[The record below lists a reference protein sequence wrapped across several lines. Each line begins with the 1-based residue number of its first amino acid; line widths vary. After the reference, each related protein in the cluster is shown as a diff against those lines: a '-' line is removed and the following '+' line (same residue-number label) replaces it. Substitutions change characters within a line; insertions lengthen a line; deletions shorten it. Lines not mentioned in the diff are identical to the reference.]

1 MSRSSRNSR
10 EERRRRGN
18 WKHDAGPWADVD
30 TCGGVG
36 RTTVVDVDGA
46 APAGLIGQDATEFEH
61 LDIGHSS
68 RHVPPCE
75 LLLTFLS
82 SLLILL
88 TFPFSLV
95 FCIKIVHENQRA
107 VIFRFGRLR
116 SLRACR
122 PGLFLVQPCLD
133 TYKRVDVRTRTIEI
147 PYHEVVTADMI
158 TVGVDAV
165 CYCRVENATRWLTCV
180 RNPEL
185 AVQLMAQTHLKALL
199 ARSTF
204 SRLLAER
211 QAISQQLQL
220 ELNAIT
226 GSWGAAVE
234 RADIKDVR
242 VPKELQL
249 SMAVEAEATRQARAK
264 VIAAESERTTA
275 IELRQA
281 ADLLADS
288 PAALHLRSLMA
299 LGAFAAGG
307 NSTLLM
313 PLPCGLPRQASGLH
327 ALLGPPDPAN
337 TTDSPML

>member
-1 MSRSSRNSR
+1 
-10 EERRRRGN
+10 
-18 WKHDAGPWADVD
+18 
-30 TCGGVG
+30 
-36 RTTVVDVDGA
+36 VVIVEKEGFFFLTPGDDGA
-46 APAGLIGQDATEFEH
+46 LCLFT
-61 LDIGHSS
+61 GHSS
-68 RHVPPCE
+68 QRARPCE
-75 LLLTFLS
+75 LFLTFLS

-88 TFPFSLV
+88 TLPFSLA

-133 TYKRVDVRTRTIEI
+133 TYKRVDVRTRAIEI
-147 PYHEVVTADMI
+147 PFHEVVTADLI

-165 CYCRVENATRWLTCV
+165 CYCRVENATRWLTSV

-185 AVQLMAQTHLKALL
+185 VVQLLAQTRLKALL
-199 ARSTF
+199 AHNTF
-204 SRLLAER
+204 PRLLAER
-211 QAISQQLQL
+211 QDISQQLQL

-226 GSWGAAVE
+226 GSWGATVE

-242 VPKELQL
+242 VPKDLQL

-281 ADLLADS
+281 AGLLADS

-307 NSTLLM
+307 HSTLLL
-313 PLPCGLPRQASGLH
+313 PLSCGLPRQASGLH
-327 ALLGPPDPAN
+327 ALLGPPEPAN